1 MSSFR
6 FLCYTDV
13 LNRNWSADQVCRL
26 VSAGDWAEAHA
37 VRMTTLQVVFT
48 FFAAATMHIQPLVAG
63 LVEAASHPALQLR
76 QSSDR

>member
-1 MSSFR
+1 
-6 FLCYTDV
+6 
-13 LNRNWSADQVCRL
+13 
-26 VSAGDWAEAHA
+26 